1 MGLFHK
7 SAEKEK
13 LEALEKVIS
22 KTNRGIFKRIDENR
36 ELLELLYEKAPE
48 LMDKCFW
55 IRCWIESQDEFLSKL
70 AEISG
75 VENRTYNLTPDK
87 PYPRPFPK
95 KPDCLMDSSNL
106 FVIAASLLRHF
117 WVIYQSVKIQKGE
130 VKSSRFVIAPL
141 MS

>member
-48 LMDKCFW
+48 LIHVLFRKNQIALWILRMRIIPYEYSHYVCF
-55 IRCWIESQDEFLSKL
+55 ENYSLSQ
-70 AEISG
+70 
-75 VENRTYNLTPDK
+75 PH
-87 PYPRPFPK
+87 
-95 KPDCLMDSSNL
+95 C
-106 FVIAASLLRHF
+106 
-117 WVIYQSVKIQKGE
+117 
-130 VKSSRFVIAPL
+130 
-141 MS
+141 

>member
-75 VENRTYNLTPDK
+75 VENRTYKTLEYEWDDLAEKFFRKNQIALWILRMRII
-87 PYPRPFPK
+87 PYEYSHYVCFE
-95 KPDCLMDSSNL
+95 NY
-106 FVIAASLLRHF
+106 SLSQPHC
-117 WVIYQSVKIQKGE
+117 
-130 VKSSRFVIAPL
+130 
-141 MS
+141 

>member
-95 KPDCLMDSSNL
+95 KPDCLTDSFSCELNNVDSCVPDSEEIKVL
-106 FVIAASLLRHF
+106 MAEIG
-117 WVIYQSVKIQKGE
+117 SVK
-130 VKSSRFVIAPL
+130 
-141 MS
+141 

>member
-7 SAEKEK
+7 SADKEK

-36 ELLELLYEKAPE
+36 ELLELLYEKAPD

-70 AEISG
+70 AEVSG

-95 KPDCLMDSSNL
+95 KP
-106 FVIAASLLRHF
+106 
-117 WVIYQSVKIQKGE
+117 
-130 VKSSRFVIAPL
+130 
-141 MS
+141 

>member
-75 VENRTYNLTPDK
+75 VENRIYNLTPDR

-95 KPDCLMDSSNL
+95 KPDCLTDSSNEDNT
-106 FVIAASLLRHF
+106 V
-117 WVIYQSVKIQKGE
+117 
-130 VKSSRFVIAPL
+130 
-141 MS
+141 